1 MLIHKGFMTRISE
14 VCLVMLQRLFQIAT
28 VFMGATML
36 LGCTQSG
43 DALLDDYRKRMEN
56 VLLGKVPDRGSLAL
70 PGYPR
75 ARDLRIEVEDIRL
88 DVLDA
93 WALRRCELFALIS
106 ERNSI
111 LGRVAQPDVRLDY
124 EQRLLLAMPD
134 CLAGD
139 VELPE
144 TLHEELTR
152 VLALKQSQLPLR
164 IWNATLAHP
173 DLQSYWN
180 GGSSPFRKE
189 DEVDYEGYRDAQR
202 RLALLAAEPE
212 LAMPGD
218 WVSAL
223 EPIAQYPMGGHSLH
237 SMRAAILSLEQTE
250 ALLRD
255 ATQSQRLCPLGNPRR
270 ELSFARNVMIQTF
283 VGEVQPWLV
292 RVDQRFLAGYEPL
305 SEIHQQLAIENL
317 AMAAYLQELDTL
329 HQQFRARIRSQVS
342 AWQALFDGCGREAVE
357 R

>member
-1 MLIHKGFMTRISE
+1 
-14 VCLVMLQRLFQIAT
+14 MLQRMFQAAT
-28 VFMGATML
+28 VFMVAIL
-36 LGCTQSG
+36 LVGCTQSG

-56 VLLGKVPDRGSLAL
+56 VLLGKVPDRGTLAL

-75 ARDLRIEVEDIRL
+75 ARDVRIEVEDIRL

-124 EQRLLLAMPD
+124 EQRLLLAIPE
-134 CLAGD
+134 CLTQD
-139 VELPE
+139 IELTE
-144 TLHEELTR
+144 ALQEELTR
-152 VLALKQSQLPLR
+152 VLALKLSQLPLR

-173 DLQSYWN
+173 DVQSYWN
-180 GGSSPFRKE
+180 GGNSTFRQE
-189 DEVDYEGYRDAQR
+189 DEVDYEGYRDAQN
-202 RLALLAAEPE
+202 RLAYLAVHPE
-212 LAMPGD
+212 LAQPGD

-250 ALLRD
+250 SLLRE
-255 ATQSQRLCPLGNPRR
+255 ATESRRLCPQGNPRR
-270 ELSFARNVMIQTF
+270 ELNFARNVMVQTF

-305 SEIHQQLAIENL
+305 QAIHDQLGIENPS
-317 AMAAYLQELDTL
+317 MAAYLSELDAL
-329 HQQFRARIRSQVS
+329 HQRFRQQIRSQVE
-342 AWQALFDGCGREAVE
+342 AWQALFEGCGRAAVE